1 MLTMQVKLLI
11 IKDLSLQKSWFKPFL
26 SKKQDENRLET
37 GELINLNAQHYQ
49 FQSFYQ
55 FAIGCFHPFKG

>member
-1 MLTMQVKLLI
+1 MLTMQVKLLN

-26 SKKQDENRLET
+26 SKKQDENRLRT

-49 FQSFYQ
+49 F
-55 FAIGCFHPFKG
+55 